1 MKKIWPTIC
10 VTLCFLIGLSLLL
23 YPSISNWW
31 NSLHASSVI
40 VDYEKARETLT
51 EADYKVLFDKAE
63 AYNRKIKKIDF
74 PLMYHDQVDGYE
86 DALNLDGSGVMGYIT
101 IDKIHVKLPILHGTS
116 EGVLQKA
123 IGHLE
128 GTSLPTGGAGN
139 HCVLSAH
146 RGLPSAKLFT
156 DLDQMK
162 TGDRFTLTVLNRELI
177 YEVDQI
183 LTVEPQEVEALYP
196 VQGEDYCT
204 LVTCTPYGVN
214 SHRLL
219 VRGRRVFPEE
229 PVEIPITTDAAPLHR
244 LSAAPLLGIPMI
256 AVWAA
261 YWCIKKCK
269 EGSVVKKLLGI
280 LVLICA
286 MTLPAQAQELPD
298 LNQTGSISV
307 TVRYNGNSVSGGELT
322 LYRVGEVRE
331 DDGNY
336 SFVLIKQFD
345 ASGVMLENVQSP
357 DTAKKLSDFALRQ
370 GISGTNGK
378 IGSDGTLKFGSLEP
392 GLYLL
397 AQRKAAAGYQKL
409 NPFLVS
415 LPMRDGE
422 GYSYQVDASPKVSP
436 VPDQPGNPEQ
446 PKTGQSAWP
455 IWTFVVSAAALAVV
469 IGYKKRV

>member
-1 MKKIWPTIC
+1 MKKRWPTIC
-10 VTLCFLIGLSLLL
+10 VTICFLIGLSLLL
-23 YPSISNWW
+23 YPSVSNWW

-40 VDYEKARETLT
+40 VDYEAARESMT
-51 EADYKVLFDKAE
+51 EDDWKVLFEMAE
-63 AYNRKIKKIDF
+63 AYNREIKKVDF

-86 DALNLDGSGVMGYIT
+86 EALNLDGSGVMGYIT
-101 IDKIHVKLPILHGTS
+101 IAKIRVKLPILHGTS

-128 GTSLPTGGAGN
+128 GTSLPTGGTGN

-162 TGDRFTLTVLNRELI
+162 TGDRFSLTVGNRELI

-229 PVEIPITTDAAPLHR
+229 PVEILITADADPLHAAA
-244 LSAAPLLGIPMI
+244 AAPLLWTPLL
-256 AVWAA
+256 AVWAV

-269 EGSVVKKLLGI
+269 EGSLVKKLLGI

-286 MTLPAQAQELPD
+286 LVLPAQAKELPD

-307 TVRYNGNSVSGGELT
+307 TIRYNGNPVSGGELT

-331 DDGNY
+331 DDGDY
-336 SFVLIKQFD
+336 RFVLTKQFD
-345 ASGVMLENVQSP
+345 ASGVTLENVQSP
-357 DTAKKLSDFALRQ
+357 DTAKKLSDYALRQ
-370 GISGTNGK
+370 GISGTTGK
-378 IGSDGTLKFGSLEP
+378 INKDGALKFGSLEP

-415 LPMRDGE
+415 LPMGDGD
-422 GYSYQVDASPKVSP
+422 GYSYEVDASPKVSP
-436 VPDQPGNPEQ
+436 VPNLPGSPEQ

-455 IWTFVVSAAALAVV
+455 IWTFGVSAAALAVV

>member
-1 MKKIWPTIC
+1 MKRIWPTLC
-10 VTLCFLIGLSLLL
+10 VILCFLIGLSLLL
-23 YPSISNWW
+23 YPSVSNWW

-40 VDYEKARETLT
+40 VDYETSREKLT
-51 EADYKVLFDKAE
+51 EVDYEALFDIAE
-63 AYNRKIKKIDF
+63 EYNRKITKVDF
-74 PLMYHDQVDGYE
+74 PLMYHDQVEGYE

-101 IDKIHVKLPILHGTS
+101 IAKIHVKLPILHGTS

-146 RGLPSAKLFT
+146 RGLPSARLFT

-162 TGDRFTLTVLNRELI
+162 TGDRFVLTVLNRELI

-183 LTVEPQEVEALYP
+183 LVVEPQEVEALYP

-229 PVEIPITTDAAPLHR
+229 PVEIIVTADGVRLHPI
-244 LSAAPLLGIPMI
+244 SAAPLLCLPTLTAW
-256 AVWAA
+256 AVYQWL
-261 YWCIKKCK
+261 KKCK
-269 EGSVVKKLLGI
+269 EGKAVKKIVGI
-280 LVLICA
+280 VILICA
-286 MTLPAQAQELPD
+286 LALPVAARDLPD
-298 LNQTGSISV
+298 LNQTGSISI
-307 TVRYNGNSVSGGELT
+307 TVRYNGNAVSGGELT

-331 DDGNY
+331 DEGNY
-336 SFVLIKQFD
+336 GFVLTEQFA
-345 ASGVMLENVQSP
+345 ASGVTLENVQSP
-357 DTAKKLSDFALRQ
+357 DTAKKLSDYAQHQ
-370 GISGTNGK
+370 GLSGTAGK
-378 IGSDGTLKFGSLEP
+378 IGTDGTLKFGSLEP

-415 LPMRDGE
+415 LPMWEGE
-422 GYSYQVDASPKVSP
+422 GYSYQVDASPKASP
-436 VPDQPGNPEQ
+436 VPSQPGTPDQ
-446 PKTGQSAWP
+446 PKTGQSSWP
-455 IWTFVVSAAALAVV
+455 IWTFAVSAAALAVV